1 MGRSAL
7 AEHVVESEDRGLTAL
22 DRFVEGAVSLDL
34 DDRIDAAEFGQTS
47 FDACPVDLQRGKK
60 RASVRLQDFKLGGIR
75 SLSDGLK
82 PSRKPKRGLVPSGVW

>member
-7 AEHVVESEDRGLTAL
+7 AEHVIESEDRGLTAL
-22 DRFVEGAVSLDL
+22 DRFIEGAVSLDL
-34 DDRIDAAEFGQTS
+34 HDRIGAAEFGQTG

-60 RASVRLQDFKLGGIR
+60 RASVRLQGFKLGGIR

-82 PSRKPKRGLVPSGVW
+82 PPRKPERG